1 MNIEQRQQQQQQ
13 QQQQHKQQQ
22 KEQEKVLENLSL
34 CAPLSFP
41 CRAKSAKTFCDAR
54 QLFPSKET

>member
-1 MNIEQRQQQQQQ
+1 MNIEQQQQQQ
-13 QQQQHKQQQ
+13 QQQQQ
-22 KEQEKVLENLSL
+22 KEKVLENLSL

-54 QLFPSKET
+54 QLFPSKENIQTIRFL